1 EDAHSAVF
9 APARPLWRRAMPVL
23 IAAVVTATL
32 TATVA
37 WSVALKSVPP
47 ARVTRLSVPL
57 PRFSPVTNFAG
68 VEAQPS
74 LSPDGRSVAFVS
86 NRGGQWDI
94 YVSLVSGGN
103 LIQVTKDPNVE
114 IGPRWSPDGTRL
126 LFARLNETALTDV
139 WVVPAFGGTARRLV
153 LNAATPTWSA
163 DGRSIAYRSRLD
175 EALWMA
181 EVSGANPRRVTQ
193 LEASALRHSQPAF
206 SHDGRSLAFVRQVAS
221 QRSELAGAN
230 LP

>member
-57 PRFSPVTNFAG
+57 PRFTPVTNFAG

-74 LSPDGRSVAFVS
+74 LSPDARSVAFVS

-103 LIQVTKDPNVE
+103 LIQITNDPNVE
-114 IGPRWSPDGTRL
+114 ITPHWSPDGTRL
-126 LFARLNETALTDV
+126 LFARLNETAHTDI
-139 WVVPAFGGTARRLV
+139 WVAPPLGGPARRVV
-153 LNAATPTWSA
+153 LNAATPAWSR
-163 DGRSIAYRSRLD
+163 DGKSIAYRSQLD
-175 EALWMA
+175 EAIWIA
-181 EVSGANPRRVTQ
+181 EADGASPRHVTQ
-193 LEASALRHSQPAF
+193 LEASAVRHSQPAF
-206 SHDGRSLAFVRQVAS
+206 SHDGRSLVFVRQIAS
-221 QRSELAGAN
+221 QRSELAV
-230 LP
+230 